1 MQIQKAPALGL
12 NNPYFCDRRCE
23 IFNKCLFD
31 LMELTTQEV
40 TEQLS
45 TPRDQVTQLNV
56 DLESKITNKDPRK
69 NILTNVENIYD
80 KLAEETKTSKRKEFE
95 PDTADYREQTV
106 CIWRGGWR
114 QVNRQAGRVNA
125 SQPKS

>member
-1 MQIQKAPALGL
+1 MS
-12 NNPYFCDRRCE
+12 
-23 IFNKCLFD
+23 
-31 LMELTTQEV
+31 TT
-40 TEQLS
+40 
-45 TPRDQVTQLNV
+45 RDQEKH
-56 DLESKITNKDPRK
+56 LESEIPDKDKRE
-69 NILTNVENIYD
+69 NILSNMENIRD